1 MKSNLTKVG
10 ILGGSGFT
18 GEELLRIL
26 SNHSNTQVIA
36 VSSRELLGRSTNEIV
51 EGSDLFFIAPDDEVF
66 YECERYMNQ
75 SQFPAVFFTALK
87 FSAWPTVGGWNLPK
101 VKYTHL

>member
-26 SNHSNTQVIA
+26 SNHSNSQVIA

-51 EGSDLFFIAPDDEVF
+51 EGSHVFFIAPDTEVF
-66 YECERYMNQ
+66 YGCEVIIFATPDGI
-75 SQFPAVFFTALK
+75 SLK
-87 FSAWPTVGGWNLPK
+87 LADKFVKKNITVIDL
-101 VKYTHL
+101 